1 MVTEHKSVKTS
12 EIKNP
17 VIHVKDLKKGY
28 KVGGKMVP
36 VLRGI
41 NFTIY
46 GGEFVVIF
54 GPSGCGKS
62 TLLNTVLGLE
72 PPSSGTVYIH
82 GRNIFRLNSRDQAS
96 LRNKTFGMLY
106 QQSHWI
112 ASLDVLENVAF
123 PMMIGGRDLQK
134 AFKQAEHYLGLVGMQ
149 KFRHYH
155 PAELSGGQQQRV
167 GLARS
172 LITNPEILVADE
184 PTGNLDTKSGWDV
197 IRLLQ
202 DFIAEHQ
209 KDDRPKIIIM
219 VTHNVNYVGVATQ
232 RLAMEDG
239 SVVATGDD
247 VVPIAMKSLE
257 MERRESKV
265 KFKQS

>member
-1 MVTEHKSVKTS
+1 MANGKNVIGPRDKT
-12 EIKNP
+12 P
-17 VIHVKDLKKGY
+17 VIHVKDLRKSFR
-28 KVGGKMVP
+28 VGGKPVP
-36 VLRGI
+36 ILHNI
-41 NFTIY
+41 NLTIA

-62 TLLNTVLGLE
+62 TLLNTIIGLE
-72 PPSSGTVYIH
+72 RPTTGTVYIH
-82 GRNIFRLNSRDQAS
+82 GRNIFRLSNSDQAR

-112 ASLDVLENVAF
+112 ASLDVLENVCF
-123 PMMIGGRDLQK
+123 PLMISGHDLQR
-134 AFKQAEHYLGLVGMQ
+134 AFAKAEHFLSLVGME
-149 KFRHYH
+149 KYRHYH
-155 PAELSGGQQQRV
+155 PAELSGGQQQKV

-184 PTGNLDTKSGWDV
+184 PTGNLDTKSGWEV

-202 DFIAEHQ
+202 GFMAEHER
-209 KDDRPKIIIM
+209 DERPKVIIM

-239 SVVATGDD
+239 HIIASGENVI
-247 VVPIAMKSLE
+247 PIAMKSLE
-257 MERRESKV
+257 MERRDSKV
-265 KFKQS
+265 KLKEA